1 MNNLKILTRIAW
13 RNIWRNKRRA
23 ILTLMTVVIGCG
35 MIIFNNAL
43 FYGGTMKMVD
53 DAVALNA
60 GHIQIHQKGYWKNK
74 SIDEGFQPGSKL
86 INFLE
91 TLRKNGEITSYSFR
105 IQADAVIG
113 YRDVTSVATV
123 QSIDPV
129 RDRDIVSVQK
139 KVLPGG
145 RELSAADTTSILIG
159 ESMAKNLGAAVG
171 SEISMISRAFDGSI
185 AAEKLVV
192 AGIIRT
198 GNPILDQTLVL
209 VPYAQAV
216 ETFAMMDFVH
226 AVVVKCSDA
235 GNAKGIAERIEQ
247 SMMRKD
253 VEVLWWED
261 LIPEIIQ
268 FVRIDQ
274 GAGYIFSFIL
284 FIVVAFTILN
294 TIQMSVYERTREFG
308 IMLSIGTSPQNVF
321 TIVMLESAMISG
333 IGVAAGIVF
342 GIIVS
347 LVEGAHPFDYSRFA
361 SEFAQWGVYTCVFPA
376 QLTALNVIM
385 SALLCLILALAF
397 SLVPARR
404 ASMLNPVEAA
414 RHL

>member
-1 MNNLKILTRIAW
+1 MNNLKILIRIAW
-13 RNIWRNKRRA
+13 RNIWRNRRRA
-23 ILTLMTVVIGCG
+23 VLTLLTVVIGCG

-60 GHIQIHQKGYWKNK
+60 GHIQVHQKGYWKNK
-74 SIDEGFQPGSKL
+74 SIDEGFQPGAKL
-86 INFLE
+86 ASFLE
-91 TLRKNGEITSYSFR
+91 DLKKKGEITSYSYR

-113 YRDVTSVATV
+113 FKDVTSVATV

-129 RDRDIVSVQK
+129 RDRDIISVHK
-139 KVLPGG
+139 RIIPGG
-145 RELSAADTTSILIG
+145 RELNGNDTKSILIG
-159 ESMAKNLGAAVG
+159 ESMARNLGASVG

-185 AAEKLVV
+185 AAEKLII
-192 AGIIRT
+192 AGIMRT
-198 GNPILDQTLVL
+198 GNPILDQTMVL
-209 VPYAQAV
+209 MPFTQAV

-226 AVVVKCSDA
+226 SVVIKCSDA
-235 GNAKGIAERIEQ
+235 GAAKSIAGRIEKA
-247 SMMRKD
+247 MKRAD
-253 VEVLWWED
+253 VEVLWWEG

-333 IGVAAGIVF
+333 IGVAAGTVF
-342 GIIVS
+342 GIVVS
-347 LVEGAHPFDYSRFA
+347 LVERAHPFDYSRFSA
-361 SEFAQWGVYTCVFPA
+361 EFAQWGVYTCVFPA
-376 QLTALNVIM
+376 DLTVLNVVV
-385 SALLCLILALAF
+385 SALLCLVLALTF
-397 SLVPARR
+397 SLIPARR
-404 ASMLNPVEAA
+404 ASLLNPVDAA

>member
-13 RNIWRNKRRA
+13 RNIWRNRRRA
-23 ILTLMTVVIGCG
+23 ILTLLTVVIGCG

-53 DAVALNA
+53 DAVVQNA
-60 GHIQIHQKGYWKNK
+60 GHIQIHEKGYWKNK
-74 SIDEGFQPGSKL
+74 SIDEGFQPGVKLTAFLDELKSK
-86 INFLE
+86 
-91 TLRKNGEITSYSFR
+91 GEISGYSYR

-113 YRDVTSVATV
+113 FNDVTSVATV
-123 QSIDPV
+123 QSIDPA
-129 RDRDIVSVQK
+129 RERDIISIQK
-139 KVLPGG
+139 RVIPGG
-145 RELSAADTTSILIG
+145 RELKGDDGKSILIG
-159 ESMAKNLGAAVG
+159 ESMAKNLGASVG

-185 AAEKLVV
+185 AAEKLVIV
-192 AGIIRT
+192 GIIRT
-198 GNPILDQTLVL
+198 GNPILDQTIVL
-209 VPYAQAV
+209 MPFAQAV

-226 AVVVKCSDA
+226 AVVIKCADA
-235 GNAKGIAERIEQ
+235 GKAEGIAGRIEKEMKR
-247 SMMRKD
+247 SD

-308 IMLSIGTSPQNVF
+308 IMLSIGTSPGNVF

-342 GIIVS
+342 GTAVS
-347 LVEGAHPFDYSRFA
+347 LVERAHPFDYSRFSA
-361 SEFAQWGVYTCVFPA
+361 EFAQWGVYTCVFPA
-376 QLTALNVIM
+376 DLTVLNVVVT
-385 SALLCLILALAF
+385 ALLCLVLAMAF

>member
-1 MNNLKILTRIAW
+1 LNNYKILTRIAW
-13 RNIWRNKRRA
+13 RNIWRNRRRA
-23 ILTLMTVVIGCG
+23 VLTLLTVVIGCG

-60 GHIQIHQKGYWKNK
+60 GHIQVHQKGYWKNK
-74 SIDEGFQPGSKL
+74 SIDEGFQPGTKL
-86 INFLE
+86 TALLE
-91 TLRKNGEITSYSFR
+91 ELRKKGDIASYSFR

-113 YRDVTSVATV
+113 FKDVTSVATV
-123 QSIDPV
+123 QSVDPV
-129 RDRDIVSVQK
+129 RDRDIISVQK
-139 KVLPGG
+139 RIAPGG
-145 RELSAADTTSILIG
+145 RELNAGDTKSVLIG

-185 AAEKLVV
+185 AAEKLIVV
-192 AGIIRT
+192 GIMRT

-209 VPYAQAV
+209 MPYAQAV
-216 ETFAMMDFVH
+216 DTFAMMDFVH
-226 AVVVKCSDA
+226 AVVIKCGDA
-235 GNAKGIAERIEQ
+235 GRAQSIAGTIEKT
-247 SMMRKD
+247 MKRKD
-253 VEVLWWED
+253 LEVLWWED

-342 GIIVS
+342 GTIVS
-347 LVEGAHPFDYSRFA
+347 LAERAHPFDYSRFSA
-361 SEFAQWGVYTCVFPA
+361 EFAQWGVYTCVFPA
-376 QLTALNVIM
+376 DLTALNVVV
-385 SALLCLILALAF
+385 SALLCLILALVF

>member
-1 MNNLKILTRIAW
+1 MNNLRILIRIAW
-13 RNIWRNKRRA
+13 RNIWRNRRRA

-60 GHIQIHQKGYWKNK
+60 GHIQVHQKGYWKNK
-74 SIDEGFQPGSKL
+74 SIDEGFKPTARLVSLLNEMQKKGAIS
-86 INFLE
+86 
-91 TLRKNGEITSYSFR
+91 SYSYR

-113 YRDVTSVATV
+113 FNDATSVATV
-123 QSIDPV
+123 QSVDPE
-129 RDRDIVSVQK
+129 RDRTIISLQK

-145 RELSAADTTSILIG
+145 RELAAGDRKRILVG
-159 ESMAKNLGAAVG
+159 ESLAKNLGAAVG
-171 SEISMISRAFDGSI
+171 SEVSMVSRAFDGSI
-185 AAEKLVV
+185 AAEKLVI
-192 AGIIRT
+192 AGIMRT
-198 GNPILDQTLVL
+198 GNPIYDQTLVMI
-209 VPYAQAV
+209 PFEQAA

-226 AVVVKCSDA
+226 AIVISLPDA
-235 GNAKGIAERIEQ
+235 GNARNIAGKIEESVKGAGL
-247 SMMRKD
+247 
-253 VEVLWWED
+253 EVLWWED

-308 IMLSIGTSPQNVF
+308 IMLSIGTSPGNVF
-321 TIVMLESAMISG
+321 AIVMLESAIISG
-333 IGVAAGIVF
+333 IGVAAGIIF
-342 GIIVS
+342 GTVVS
-347 LVEGAHPFDYSRFA
+347 LAERAHPFDYSRFS

-376 QLTALNVIM
+376 DLTALNVIA
-385 SALLCLILALAF
+385 SALLCLVLALAF
-397 SLVPARR
+397 SVVPARR
-404 ASMLNPVEAA
+404 ASLLNPVEAA

>member
-1 MNNLKILTRIAW
+1 MEDIKILIRIAW

-23 ILTLMTVVIGCG
+23 VLTLMTVVVGCG

-74 SIDEGFQPGSKL
+74 SIDEAFQPGARLMAYLDELKK
-86 INFLE
+86 
-91 TLRKNGEITSYSFR
+91 RGEITSYSMR

-113 YRDVTSVATV
+113 FKDVTSVATV
-123 QSIDPV
+123 QSVDPA
-129 RDRDIVSVQK
+129 RDRAIISVHTRIV
-139 KVLPGG
+139 PGG
-145 RELSAADTTSILIG
+145 RELKPGDLKNVLVG
-159 ESMAKNLGAAVG
+159 EGVAKNLGAKVG
-171 SEISMISRAFDGSI
+171 SEISMVSRAFDGSI
-185 AAEKLVV
+185 AAEKLVI

-198 GNPILDQTLVL
+198 GIPILDQTMVL
-209 VPYAQAV
+209 MPYAQAA

-226 AVVVKCSDA
+226 AVVIRCRDA
-235 GNAKGIAERIEQ
+235 GAVKAIAEK
-247 SMMRKD
+247 MGKD
-253 VEVLWWED
+253 IQRPDIEVLWWED

-308 IMLSIGTSPQNVF
+308 IMLSIGTSPQKVF
-321 TIVMLESAMISG
+321 AIVMLESTIISG
-333 IGVAAGIVF
+333 IGVAAGTVF
-342 GIIVS
+342 GMLVS
-347 LVEGAHPFDYSRFA
+347 LVERAHPFDYSRFS

-376 QLTALNVIM
+376 DLTALNVIM
-385 SALLCLILALAF
+385 SALLCFVLALVF

-404 ASMLNPVEAA
+404 ASMLDPVEAA

>member
-1 MNNLKILTRIAW
+1 MQDLKILLRIAW
-13 RNIWRNKRRA
+13 RNIWRNRRRA

-60 GHIQIHQKGYWKNK
+60 GHIQIHQKGYWKNR
-74 SIDEGFQPGSKL
+74 SIDEGFQPGPGL
-86 INFLE
+86 AALLDG
-91 TLRKNGEITSYSFR
+91 LRKEGDIEAYSYR

-113 YRDVTSVATV
+113 YKDVTSVATV
-123 QSIDPV
+123 QSVDPA
-129 RDRDIVSVQK
+129 RDRDIISVQK
-139 KVLPGG
+139 KVIPGG
-145 RELSAADTTSILIG
+145 RELNETDAKNVLVG

-185 AAEKLVV
+185 AAEKLVI
-192 AGIIRT
+192 AGLIRT

-209 VPYAQAV
+209 MPYAQAT

-226 AVVVKCSDA
+226 AVVIKCSDA
-235 GNAKGIAERIEQ
+235 GEARSIAGKIGN
-247 SMMRKD
+247 SMKRPD
-253 VEVLWWED
+253 LEVLWWED

-284 FIVVAFTILN
+284 FVVVAFTILN

-342 GIIVS
+342 GTIVS
-347 LVEGAHPFDYSRFA
+347 LVERAHPFDYSRFSA
-361 SEFAQWGVYTCVFPA
+361 EFAQWGVYTCVFPA
-376 QLTALNVIM
+376 DLTALNVVM
-385 SALLCLILALAF
+385 SALLCLVLALAF

-404 ASMLNPVEAA
+404 ASTLNPVEAA